1 MIALRGVI
9 HGKTIELMEAPN
21 LAEGQEVEVVVRP
34 TEACKASVPVK
45 HPDPDKIADWW
56 TPEDDAI
63 FEEIARHRRES
74 RCRELPE

>member
-9 HGKTIELMEAPN
+9 HGKTIELVEAPD

-34 TEACKASVPVK
+34 AANRSIPPTAID
-45 HPDPDKIADWW
+45 DPDKIADWW

-63 FEEIARHRRES
+63 LEEIAQYRRNS
-74 RCRELPE
+74 LPRELPE